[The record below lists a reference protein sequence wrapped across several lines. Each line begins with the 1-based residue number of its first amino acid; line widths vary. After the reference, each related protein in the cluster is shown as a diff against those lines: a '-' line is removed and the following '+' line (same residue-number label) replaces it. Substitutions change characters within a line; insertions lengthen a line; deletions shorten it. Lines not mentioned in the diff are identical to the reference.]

1 MIRFFKMLSEVYF
14 RKEGLV
20 IALVEKALLF
30 NICAFILFSPF
41 SAVFSKISFFWSV
54 VFWISLNILQYK
66 SRFYLYLIPNTR
78 LNKSLFIFL
87 TAAFISVLFS
97 VNLYHSQEIFFQRY
111 LFYAIFF
118 WISYDAVS
126 RSRRNIFYFV
136 FSIFVLGLVLG
147 IGGLVD
153 YFRFYPDRLF
163 TVFSKDLD
171 LFVYLCFLF
180 SFNFIVFLSQVR
192 KSFKVLSLVN
202 IVLLYPVLVLNA
214 SRAVWVSIIPV
225 ILVICFLKNKRIFF
239 YSLMIVIVTP
249 FFMPNVQKDRLK
261 TFLYVFEPAISDKQ
275 YNSFAELKDSL
286 VERDG
291 SVRERIVLVQ
301 SAITMVIKK
310 PIFGSGPGMFEILHR
325 LRNKGSRHLHVHV
338 MCLEILAEM
347 GSVGLLA
354 FFIILFIF
362 FKKFIY
368 HFKSWLANN
377 SFENAVFFGAG
388 LAVFVV
394 LLLNLGVSSI
404 LVGFQDALLFW
415 FFMAIVVNEKIFYK
429 NVS

>member
-20 IALVEKALLF
+20 IALVEKAFLF

-41 SAVFSKISFFWSV
+41 SAVFSKISFLWSV

-171 LFVYLCFLF
+171 LFVYLCLLF

-214 SRAVWVSIIPV
+214 SRVVWVSIIPV

-239 YSLMIVIVTP
+239 YSLMIVIATP

-261 TFLYVFEPAISDKQ
+261 TFLYVFEPVISDKQ

-325 LRNKGSRHLHVHV
+325 LSNVGSRHLHVHV
-338 MCLEILAEM
+338 MYLEILAEM

-404 LVGFQDALLFW
+404 LVGFQDALLLW

>member
-20 IALVEKALLF
+20 IALVEKAFLF

-41 SAVFSKISFFWSV
+41 SAVFSKISFLWSV

-171 LFVYLCFLF
+171 LFVYLCLLF

-214 SRAVWVSIIPV
+214 SRVVWVSIIPV

-239 YSLMIVIVTP
+239 YSLMIVIATP

-261 TFLYVFEPAISDKQ
+261 TFLYVFEPVISDKQ

-404 LVGFQDALLFW
+404 LVGFQDALLLW

>member
-1 MIRFFKMLSEVYF
+1 
-14 RKEGLV
+14 
-20 IALVEKALLF
+20 
-30 NICAFILFSPF
+30 
-41 SAVFSKISFFWSV
+41 
-54 VFWISLNILQYK
+54 
-66 SRFYLYLIPNTR
+66 
-78 LNKSLFIFL
+78 
-87 TAAFISVLFS
+87 
-97 VNLYHSQEIFFQRY
+97 
-111 LFYAIFF
+111 
-118 WISYDAVS
+118 
-126 RSRRNIFYFV
+126 
-136 FSIFVLGLVLG
+136 
-147 IGGLVD
+147 
-153 YFRFYPDRLF
+153 
-163 TVFSKDLD
+163 
-171 LFVYLCFLF
+171 LCLLF

-239 YSLMIVIVTP
+239 YSLMIVIATPFFMPNVQKDRLKTLTP

-261 TFLYVFEPAISDKQ
+261 TFLYVFEPVISDKQ

-404 LVGFQDALLFW
+404 LVGFQDALLLW

>member
-1 MIRFFKMLSEVYF
+1 MTRSFKMLSEFYS
-14 RKEGLV
+14 RKQSLV
-20 IALVEKALLF
+20 IMLVEKALLF

-54 VFWISLNILQYK
+54 VFWISLNILEYK
-66 SRFYLYLIPNTR
+66 SRFYLYLIPGTA
-78 LNKSLFIFL
+78 LNKSLFLFL
-87 TAAFISVLFS
+87 AAAFISVLFS

-171 LFVYLCFLF
+171 LFVYLCLLF

-214 SRAVWVSIIPV
+214 SRVVWVSIIPV

-239 YSLMIVIVTP
+239 YSLMIVIATP

-261 TFLYVFEPAISDKQ
+261 TFLYVFEPVISDKQ

-404 LVGFQDALLFW
+404 LVGFQDALLLW

>member
-1 MIRFFKMLSEVYF
+1 MTRSFKMLSEFYS
-14 RKEGLV
+14 RKQSLV
-20 IALVEKALLF
+20 IMLVEKALLF

-54 VFWISLNILQYK
+54 VFWISLNILEYK
-66 SRFYLYLIPNTR
+66 SRFYLYLIPGTA
-78 LNKSLFIFL
+78 LNKSLFLFL
-87 TAAFISVLFS
+87 AAAFISVLFS

-171 LFVYLCFLF
+171 LFVYLCLLF

-214 SRAVWVSIIPV
+214 SRVVWVSIIPV

-239 YSLMIVIVTP
+239 YSLMIVIATP

-261 TFLYVFEPAISDKQ
+261 TFLYVFEPVISDKQ

>member
-325 LRNKGSRHLHVHV
+325 LSNVGSRHLHVHV
-338 MCLEILAEM
+338 MYLEILAEM

-404 LVGFQDALLFW
+404 LVGFQDALLLW